1 MESPLAKGLFK
12 QVIGESGGAQYG
24 SRGSR
29 LSVFR
34 HFPGDSAF
42 FQVFRDGIAIALM

>member
-24 SRGSR
+24 SRGVSFVG
-29 LSVFR
+29 LSTLS
-34 HFPGDSAF
+34 G
-42 FQVFRDGIAIALM
+42 